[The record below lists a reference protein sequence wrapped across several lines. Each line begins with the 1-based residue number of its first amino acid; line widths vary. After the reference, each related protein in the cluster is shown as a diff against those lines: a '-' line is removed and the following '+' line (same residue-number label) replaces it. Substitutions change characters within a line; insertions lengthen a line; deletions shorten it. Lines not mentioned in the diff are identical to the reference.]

1 MKKFGLATQIFVGL
15 ALGIAVGAIFY
26 GNETAMA
33 ILQPIGDIFLN
44 LVKMIVIPIVVSALV
59 VSIAGVG
66 DIKKL
71 GKLGGKTL
79 LYFEIVTTI
88 ALLIGLL
95 AANLFHPGTGI
106 EMGNLEK
113 SNISSYEETAQTEEK
128 GSIADQF
135 VHIIPSNIVQSLA
148 EGDLLA
154 IVFFSV
160 LLGLGVA
167 AVGEKGKPV
176 LSFFEGLLEAMF
188 WITHLVMK
196 FAPFGVFALIGVNVA
211 KFGIGSLIPLGKL
224 ILVIYLTMF
233 FFVFVVLG
241 IIAKMAGVNI
251 FVIMKILKEEL
262 ILAFTTASSE
272 AVLPKLIDKMEK
284 FGCPKAV
291 TSFVI
296 PTGYTFNLDGS
307 SIYQAIAAIF
317 IAQMYG
323 IHLSIGEQIT
333 LLLVLMLTSKGMA
346 GVAGASF
353 VVVITTLGSM
363 GLPLEGMAFIA
374 GIDRIL
380 DMLRT
385 SVNVVGNALAS
396 IVMSRW
402 EGSFDKQK
410 AEEYTASLKKSNA
423 A

>member
-1 MKKFGLATQIFVGL
+1 MKKFGLATQIFIGL
-15 ALGIAVGAIFY
+15 ALGIAVGAFFY
-26 GNETAMA
+26 GNETATA
-33 ILQPIGDIFLN
+33 ILQPIGDIFLH
-44 LVKMIVIPIVVSALV
+44 LIKMIVIPIVIAALV

-71 GKLGGKTL
+71 GKLGGKTI

-88 ALLIGLL
+88 ALAVGLL

-106 EMGNLEK
+106 DMENLEK
-113 SNISSYEETAQTEEK
+113 SNISTYEETAQSKEDVN
-128 GSIADQF
+128 IADQF
-135 VHIIPSNIVQSLA
+135 VHIIPSNIFQSLA

-160 LLGLGVA
+160 LLGIGVA
-167 AVGEKGKPV
+167 VVGEKGKPV
-176 LSFFEGLLEAMF
+176 LSFFDGILEAMF
-188 WITHLVMK
+188 WITNLVMK

-211 KFGIGSLIPLGKL
+211 KFGIGSLVPLGKL
-224 ILVIYLTMF
+224 VLVIYLTMF
-233 FFVFVVLG
+233 FFVFVILG
-241 IIAKMAGVNI
+241 FIAKIVGVNI
-251 FVIMKILKEEL
+251 FVMMRILKDEL

-272 AVLPKLIDKMEK
+272 AVLPRLIEKMEK

-307 SIYQAIAAIF
+307 SIYQAIAAVF

-323 IHLSIGEQIT
+323 IHLSLGEQIT

-346 GVAGASF
+346 GVTGASF
-353 VVVITTLGSM
+353 VVVLTTLSSM

-396 IVMSRW
+396 IVMSKW
-402 EGSFDKQK
+402 EGGFDQEK
-410 AEEYTASLKKSNA
+410 AKRYTASLKKTHVA
-423 A
+423 

>member
-1 MKKFGLATQIFVGL
+1 MKKFGLATQIFIGL
-15 ALGIAVGAIFY
+15 ALGIAVGAFFY
-26 GNETAMA
+26 GNETALA
-33 ILQPIGDIFLN
+33 ILQPIGDIFLH
-44 LVKMIVIPIVVSALV
+44 LIKMIVIPIVIAALV

-71 GKLGGKTL
+71 GKLGGKTI

-88 ALLIGLL
+88 ALAVGLL

-106 EMGNLEK
+106 DMGNLEK
-113 SNISSYEETAQTEEK
+113 SNISTYEETAQSKEDV
-128 GSIADQF
+128 SIADQF
-135 VHIIPSNIVQSLA
+135 VHIIPSNIFQSLA

-160 LLGLGVA
+160 LLGIGVA
-167 AVGEKGKPV
+167 VVGEKGKPV
-176 LSFFEGLLEAMF
+176 LNFFDGILEAMF
-188 WITHLVMK
+188 WITNLVMK

-211 KFGIGSLIPLGKL
+211 KFGIGSLVPLGKL
-224 ILVIYLTMF
+224 VLVIYLTMF
-233 FFVFVVLG
+233 FFVFIILG
-241 IIAKMAGVNI
+241 FIAKIVGVNI
-251 FVIMKILKEEL
+251 FVMMKILKDEL

-272 AVLPKLIDKMEK
+272 AVLPRLMEKMEK

-307 SIYQAIAAIF
+307 SIYQAIAAVF

-323 IHLSIGEQIT
+323 IHLSLGEQIT

-346 GVAGASF
+346 GVTGASF
-353 VVVITTLGSM
+353 VVVLTTLSSM

-396 IVMSRW
+396 IVMSKW
-402 EGSFDKQK
+402 EGGFDQEK
-410 AEEYTASLKKSNA
+410 AKRYTASLKKTHVA
-423 A
+423 

>member
-1 MKKFGLATQIFVGL
+1 MKKFGLATQIFIGL
-15 ALGIAVGAIFY
+15 ALGIAVGAFFY
-26 GNETAMA
+26 GNETATA
-33 ILQPIGDIFLN
+33 ILQPIGDIFLH
-44 LVKMIVIPIVVSALV
+44 LIKMIVIPIVIAALV

-71 GKLGGKTL
+71 GKLGGKTI

-88 ALLIGLL
+88 ALAVGLL

-106 EMGNLEK
+106 DMGNLEK
-113 SNISSYEETAQTEEK
+113 SNISTYEETAQSKEDV
-128 GSIADQF
+128 SIADQF
-135 VHIIPSNIVQSLA
+135 VHIIPSNIFQSLA

-160 LLGLGVA
+160 LLGIGVA
-167 AVGEKGKPV
+167 VVGEKGKPV
-176 LSFFEGLLEAMF
+176 LSFFDGILEAMF
-188 WITHLVMK
+188 WITNLVMK

-211 KFGIGSLIPLGKL
+211 KFGIGSLVPLGKL
-224 ILVIYLTMF
+224 VLVIYLTML
-233 FFVFVVLG
+233 FFVFVILG
-241 IIAKMAGVNI
+241 FIAKIVGVNI
-251 FVIMKILKEEL
+251 FVMMRILKDEL

-272 AVLPKLIDKMEK
+272 AVLPRLIEKMEK

-307 SIYQAIAAIF
+307 SIYQAIAAVF

-323 IHLSIGEQIT
+323 IHLSLGEQIT

-346 GVAGASF
+346 GVTGASF
-353 VVVITTLGSM
+353 VVVLTTLSSM

-396 IVMSRW
+396 IVMSKW
-402 EGSFDKQK
+402 EGGFDQEK
-410 AEEYTASLKKSNA
+410 AKRYTASLKKTHVA
-423 A
+423 